1 MRIWGNRLSEGLPSD
16 QQEQEER
23 QSSEATV
30 LEIKKEIVCVI
41 CKALMLVNQMQG
53 SLHDFEDVL
62 TFAKDLLFRNDHNNS
77 FALDYWPK
85 NWRETEK
92 LLKEFD
98 YKGPKEYFICLHESH
113 PCHWDLVDSSMSP
126 CKHCGR
132 HGSIKY
138 YYLGLNEKIRTW
150 FSDVKLQNFF
160 FSGFLLMV
168 SKNHEC

>member
-53 SLHDFEDVL
+53 SLHDFED
-62 TFAKDLLFRNDHNNS
+62 LLFRNDHNNS
-77 FALDYWPK
+77 FALDYWSK

-113 PCHWDLVDSSMSP
+113 HVIGIWWIHRCPHASTVEDMAPSSIITLV
-126 CKHCGR
+126 
-132 HGSIKY
+132 
-138 YYLGLNEKIRTW
+138 
-150 FSDVKLQNFF
+150 
-160 FSGFLLMV
+160 
-168 SKNHEC
+168 